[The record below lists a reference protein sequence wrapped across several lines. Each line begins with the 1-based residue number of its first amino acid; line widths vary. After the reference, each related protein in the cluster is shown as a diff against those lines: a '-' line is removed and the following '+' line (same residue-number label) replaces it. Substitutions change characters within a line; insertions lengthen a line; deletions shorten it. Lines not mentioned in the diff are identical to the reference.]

1 MNGPSTPPPAAPSAA
16 PLAALVQMTSGID
29 PAANL
34 AMIDRAMA
42 EAAGHGAA
50 MAFLPEMSLLL
61 DRDRARS
68 AAHIKREA
76 ESPWPQALQEMAA
89 RYGLW
94 LHSGSMPLL
103 ADDGERRVNRSH
115 VIAADGGIRARY
127 DKVHMFDVRLPSGES
142 WQESA
147 AYAGG
152 GALSVVETPLGALGL
167 SICYDVRFPELYRA
181 LVDRGATLIAIPAA
195 FTVPTGEAHWHVL
208 LRARAIETAC
218 HIIAA
223 AQCGRHADGRATYG
237 HSLAVDPWGT
247 VLADA
252 ARTDEASEKGY
263 ALTIVPIDPSGV
275 SKAREAIPLGRS
287 RATRSIDL

>member
-1 MNGPSTPPPAAPSAA
+1 MTGPNDDPSPA

-34 AMIDRAMA
+34 AVIDRAMA
-42 EAAGHGAA
+42 EAAAHGAA

-68 AAHIKREA
+68 AAHIATEA
-76 ESPWPQALQEMAA
+76 ASPWPQALQDMAQRHA
-89 RYGLW
+89 LW
-94 LHSGSMPLL
+94 LHSGSIPLL

-115 VIAADGGIRARY
+115 VIAADGSIRARY
-127 DKVHMFDVRLPSGES
+127 DKVHMFDVRLPSGEN

-152 GALSVVETPLGALGL
+152 DALTVVDTPLGPLGL
-167 SICYDVRFPELYRA
+167 SICYDLRFPELYRA
-181 LVDRGATLIAIPAA
+181 LVDRGAALIAVPAA

-208 LRARAIETAC
+208 LRARAIETAS
-218 HIIAA
+218 HIVAA
-223 AQCGRHADGRATYG
+223 AQCGTHADGRATYG
-237 HSLAVDPWGT
+237 HSLAIDPWGA

-252 ARTDEASEKGY
+252 ARTDEANEKGY
-263 ALTIVPIDPSGV
+263 TLTIVPIEAAAV
-275 SKAREAIPLGRS
+275 AKARAAIPLDRS
-287 RATRSIDL
+287 RAIRSVDL

>member
-1 MNGPSTPPPAAPSAA
+1 METPPPPAA
-16 PLAALVQMTSGID
+16 PLAALIQMTSGID

-34 AMIDRAMA
+34 QTIDRAMG
-42 EAAGHGAA
+42 EAAAGGAA

-68 AAHIKREA
+68 AAHIAREA
-76 ESPWPQALQEMAA
+76 DSPWPAALQAMA
-89 RYGLW
+89 RKHGLW

-115 VIAADGGIRARY
+115 IIAADGSIVARY
-127 DKVHMFDVRLPSGES
+127 DKVHMFDVTLPSGEN

-152 GALSVVETPLGALGL
+152 DTLAVVDTPLGRLGL
-167 SICYDVRFPELYRA
+167 SVCYDLRFPELYRA

-195 FTVPTGEAHWHVL
+195 FTVSTGEAHWHVL
-208 LRARAIETAC
+208 MRARAIETGC
-218 HIIAA
+218 HVVAA
-223 AQCGRHADGRATYG
+223 AQCGTHADGRQTYG
-237 HSLAVDPWGT
+237 HSIAIDPWGG

-252 ARTDEASEKGY
+252 GATGSTSDESY
-263 ALTIVPIDPSGV
+263 AIRLAPIDSAATER
-275 SKAREAIPLGRS
+275 ARQAIPLARS
-287 RATRSIDL
+287 RAIRNLDI